1 MHSPHEAQKQS
12 ASREVHLHINCQRTL
27 MKPIFYYLIFCLNLS
42 LTIQGQI
49 ESILRNKPD
58 EMKRL
63 PSIPT
68 DVYVGFYI
76 KDLFDISSES
86 MQYKLNYYYYLEWTD
101 PRCEFNVSNVPN
113 LESTVELDSEETLD
127 IFLPDVFVKNAKV
140 SKGEIL
146 TVSKN

>member
-1 MHSPHEAQKQS
+1 
-12 ASREVHLHINCQRTL
+12 

-86 MQYKLNYYYYLEWTD
+86 MQYKLN
-101 PRCEFNVSNVPN
+101 
-113 LESTVELDSEETLD
+113 
-127 IFLPDVFVKNAKV
+127 
-140 SKGEIL
+140 
-146 TVSKN
+146 